1 MHSIYI
7 LSPIGLLGIVFDE
20 FFSLEKIFVNK
31 SKKANIDI
39 KIPDF
44 ALNFAKQLN
53 LYFKGEL
60 LKFSY
65 PIKLQDISD
74 FDKKVL
80 ELTNEIPYGKTVTY
94 SWIAKKL
101 NTSPR
106 AVGQALKRN
115 PLPIVIPCHRVI
127 KSNGSLGGYSL
138 GLEIKKWLIEH
149 ERIVASKLR

>member
-1 MHSIYI
+1 MYFIYV
-7 LSPIGLLGIVFDE
+7 LCPIGWLGVVFDE
-20 FFSLEKIFVNK
+20 FFSVKKIFVNK
-31 SKKANIDI
+31 SIKTDKDI

-44 ALNFAKQLN
+44 ALDFTNQLN

-94 SWIAKKL
+94 NWIAKKL
-101 NTSPR
+101 NTSPI

-127 KSNGSLGGYSL
+127 KSDGSLGGYSL
-138 GLEIKKWLIEH
+138 GVEIKKWLIEH
-149 ERIVASKLR
+149 ERLVASKFR